1 VGKFIYLSCHQP
13 ITEMAISFIVKSE
26 KKRQPATIYLRF
38 RDGRQTD
45 LIIPTPEKV
54 FPEYWS
60 NKTQTFRQRIFFSD
74 VFTEKDKVTIEEN
87 FSRLKDF
94 ILNAKFNLKGNR
106 PSKEWLRSTLDRFYN
121 KKQPGAETLS
131 QYIQRFIDEAENG
144 TRKTSNSFNKK
155 VFALGTIKSIKVFQ
169 TVFNEYQGIYTEK
182 RLKELAEKEETP
194 RPRKYVS
201 FENITID
208 FYNDFI
214 NFMYDKQFSPNT
226 IGKHIKTLKVIM
238 RQSREEGLHNNN
250 EFERKSFKS
259 LREPV
264 QNIYLT
270 ESELKKIYELDLSKD
285 KVLEVVRDIFLIGC
299 YTALRFSDY
308 SRITPNNIS
317 TLENG
322 KMVIILFQQKTGEKV
337 IIPVRHE
344 LKVILKRYGYNPPK
358 TYEQKV
364 NRYIKLIGRMAG
376 ITEMVRVEANRGGM
390 TIKTDS
396 QKNELIVTHT
406 ARRSGCTNMYLAGIP
421 VIDIMKIS
429 GHKSESQFLKYIK
442 VSKEETAL
450 NLSDHPYFIGNTLSI
465 AR

>member
-1 VGKFIYLSCHQP
+1 
-13 ITEMAISFIVKSE
+13 
-26 KKRQPATIYLRF
+26 
-38 RDGRQTD
+38 
-45 LIIPTPEKV
+45 
-54 FPEYWS
+54 
-60 NKTQTFRQRIFFSD
+60 
-74 VFTEKDKVTIEEN
+74 
-87 FSRLKDF
+87 
-94 ILNAKFNLKGNR
+94 
-106 PSKEWLRSTLDRFYN
+106 
-121 KKQPGAETLS
+121 
-131 QYIQRFIDEAENG
+131 
-144 TRKTSNSFNKK
+144 
-155 VFALGTIKSIKVFQ
+155 
-169 TVFNEYQGIYTEK
+169 
-182 RLKELAEKEETP
+182 
-194 RPRKYVS
+194 
-201 FENITID
+201 
-208 FYNDFI
+208 
-214 NFMYDKQFSPNT
+214 
-226 IGKHIKTLKVIM
+226 M

-390 TIKTDS
+390 TIKKDL
-396 QKNELIVTHT
+396 QKNGLIVTHT

>member
-1 VGKFIYLSCHQP
+1 MGNFISLYYHQP

-106 PSKEWLRSTLDRFYN
+106 PSKEWLRSTLDKFYN
-121 KKQPGAETLS
+121 KKLPGAETLS

-144 TRKTSNSFNKK
+144 TRLTSNSFNKK

-169 TVFNEYQGIYTEK
+169 TVLNEYQGIYTEK

-214 NFMYDKQFSPNT
+214 NFMYERRGYTT
-226 IGKHIKTLKVIM
+226 IT
-238 RQSREEGLHNNN
+238 N
-250 EFERKSFKS
+250 
-259 LREPV
+259 LRE
-264 QNIYLT
+264 
-270 ESELKKIYELDLSKD
+270 
-285 KVLEVVRDIFLIGC
+285 
-299 YTALRFSDY
+299 
-308 SRITPNNIS
+308 
-317 TLENG
+317 
-322 KMVIILFQQKTGEKV
+322 
-337 IIPVRHE
+337 
-344 LKVILKRYGYNPPK
+344 
-358 TYEQKV
+358 
-364 NRYIKLIGRMAG
+364 
-376 ITEMVRVEANRGGM
+376 RVSN
-390 TIKTDS
+390 
-396 QKNELIVTHT
+396 H
-406 ARRSGCTNMYLAGIP
+406 
-421 VIDIMKIS
+421 
-429 GHKSESQFLKYIK
+429 
-442 VSKEETAL
+442 
-450 NLSDHPYFIGNTLSI
+450 
-465 AR
+465 